1 MVQEFCKKIQV
12 SSVPVVLF
20 FLVCS
25 QINYHCRS
33 MGTWVF
39 CDANNKVV
47 GQVRGANAAEL
58 TKMIASLRGKQTASS
73 DLNERIK
80 ALIHKA
86 PIMLFM
92 KGNPN
97 EARCGFSRKML
108 EILRKNNIEFDFF
121 DILSDDSIREGSEM
135 AVNSCVLFYL
145 VYLNISV
152 GIKEY
157 LSEREVIDF
166 EYHSSISFGSVIR
179 IRKKITKGSE
189 RSRYI
194 LNCLVGN
201 MKSIIRCL
209 SIIVGLK
216 VYSDWPTYPQ
226 LYANGE
232 LIGGVDIVRQLAEN
246 NELRSALGL

>member
-20 FLVCS
+20 FL
-25 QINYHCRS
+25 
-33 MGTWVF
+33 
-39 CDANNKVV
+39 NNKVV

-121 DILSDDSIREGSEM
+121 DILSDDSIREG
-135 AVNSCVLFYL
+135 
-145 VYLNISV
+145 
-152 GIKEY
+152 
-157 LSEREVIDF
+157 
-166 EYHSSISFGSVIR
+166 
-179 IRKKITKGSE
+179 
-189 RSRYI
+189 
-194 LNCLVGN
+194 
-201 MKSIIRCL
+201 
-209 SIIVGLK
+209 LK